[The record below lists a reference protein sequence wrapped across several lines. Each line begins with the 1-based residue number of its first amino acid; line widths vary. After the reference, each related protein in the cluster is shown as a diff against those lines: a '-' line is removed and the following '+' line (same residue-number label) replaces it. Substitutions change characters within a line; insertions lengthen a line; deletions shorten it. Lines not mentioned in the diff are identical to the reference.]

1 VQIVLSEPVHA
12 LAKDAFI
19 LRDAD
24 GRKTL
29 AGGSVLDP
37 FPPTRGRRR
46 PERVK
51 ALTALDTPDVKHA
64 LGRLLPLAS
73 NGIEL
78 DRFAQAW
85 NLGTDEAKSV
95 WASVGLARFESRGY
109 DPLQWRQCREALLSE
124 VARFHLE
131 HPESFGPTVRALR
144 TFSSKGREFQAA
156 VLDSLIHEKQLVREG
171 VQLRRPTH
179 EIELSASEKVLWRRI
194 APLLGPNRKPMSMHA
209 IAASETVE
217 LKTIK
222 RVLER
227 ATRAGYLVRI
237 GAGRFLHKSAVA
249 ELAAEAEILAEN
261 SEGRLFDAAAFRDRS
276 QLGRGISIELLEY
289 FDRIGFTQ
297 RVGDQRRLLK
307 SAAAMAESQP
317 L

>member
-1 VQIVLSEPVHA
+1 
-12 LAKDAFI
+12 
-19 LRDAD
+19 
-24 GRKTL
+24 
-29 AGGSVLDP
+29 
-37 FPPTRGRRR
+37 
-46 PERVK
+46 
-51 ALTALDTPDVKHA
+51 
-64 LGRLLPLAS
+64 LPIAP

-78 DRFAQAW
+78 DRFALAW
-85 NLGTDEAKSV
+85 NLNADEANGL
-95 WASVGLARFESRGY
+95 WASVGLARFETRGY
-109 DPLQWRQCREALLSE
+109 DAVQWRQCREALLAE

-131 HPESFGPTVRALR
+131 HPDSFGPTVRALR
-144 TFSSKGREFQAA
+144 TLSSAGQRQFQSA
-156 VLDSLIHEKQLVREG
+156 VLESLIHEKQLVREG
-171 VQLRRPTH
+171 AQLRKPTH

-237 GAGRFLHKSAVA
+237 GAGRFLHKSAVV
-249 ELAAEAEILAEN
+249 ELAAKAEILAEK

-307 SAAAMAESQP
+307 SAAALAEKQP